1 MVRFSIVETGYK
13 SQDIKY
19 LVNELRSKQLIAAVE
34 KDVNNDTIYHTHNIV
49 AVRKIADEYD
59 GLMIE
64 IVK

>member
-1 MVRFSIVETGYK
+1 MVRFSVVDTGYR

-19 LVNELRSKQLIAAVE
+19 LINELRRKSLIAAVE

-49 AVRKIADEYD
+49 AVRKIAEEYD

-64 IVK
+64 ILK

>member
-1 MVRFSIVETGYK
+1 MVRFSIVETGFK

-64 IVK
+64 IIK

>member
-1 MVRFSIVETGYK
+1 MVRFSIVETGFK